1 MTSPLHPYDPATV
14 TAAHGRASDDHPRH
28 YRAAVVVTYHGPAT
42 RGATWRATLRRSP
55 SDRPVGA
62 SVPAHDGPDAAVAAL
77 LTKLGLDWRM
87 LPAAGSPDGGGRYV
101 YVAELT
107 PGEGRAL
114 AGGERAVL
122 AMLAAR
128 ELEALTLGDATASVD
143 NPYGVAVALSRMA
156 TGTDR
161 VRPLISGWAM
171 GLGGST
177 ATAATDHLGRPV
189 VTLRGDLSPAHALAA
204 CAAAGWML
212 TTDARHVAAKHMADP
227 DPAAVAVALQALG
240 GCPAV
245 IATVQGVAA

>member
-14 TAAHGRASDDHPRH
+14 TDAHRWASDLHPRH
-28 YRAAVVVTYHGPAT
+28 SRAAVVVKYHAPAS
-42 RGATWRATLRRSP
+42 GGSTWRATLRRSANE
-55 SDRPVGA
+55 RAVGA

-77 LTKLGLDWRM
+77 LAKVGLDWRM
-87 LPAAGSPDGGGRYV
+87 LPAAGCADGGSTYV

-107 PGEGRAL
+107 EGEGRAL

-128 ELEALTLGDATASVD
+128 ELEALTLGDATAD
-143 NPYGVAVALSRMA
+143 AANPYGVAVALSRMA

-161 VRPLISGWAM
+161 VRPLISGWRAD
-171 GLGGST
+171 
-177 ATAATDHLGRPV
+177 ATGTVAIDHLSRPV
-189 VTLRGDLSPAHALAA
+189 VTLRGDLSAAHALAA
-204 CAAAGWML
+204 CAAAGWVL
-212 TTDARHVAAKHMADP
+212 TTDARHVAVKHMADP

-245 IATVQGVAA
+245 IATLQGVAA

>member
-14 TAAHGRASDDHPRH
+14 TAAHGWASDDHPRH
-28 YRAAVVVTYHGPAT
+28 YRAAVVVTYHGPGT

-62 SVPAHDGPDAAVAAL
+62 SVPSHDGPDAAVAAL
-77 LTKLGLDWRM
+77 LAKLGLPWHM

-114 AGGERAVL
+114 AAGERALL
-122 AMLAAR
+122 ALLAAR
-128 ELEALTLGDATASVD
+128 ELEALTLGDATASAS

-161 VRPLISGWAM
+161 VRPLISGWRVDTT
-171 GLGGST
+171 G
-177 ATAATDHLGRPV
+177 TAAIDHVGRPV
-189 VTLRGDLSPAHALAA
+189 VTLSGDLSPAHALAA
-204 CAAAGWML
+204 CAAAGWVL

-245 IATVQGVAA
+245 IATLKGVAP

>member
-14 TAAHGRASDDHPRH
+14 TAAHGWASDDHPRH
-28 YRAAVVVTYHGPAT
+28 YRAAVVVTYHPPGT

-62 SVPAHDGPDAAVAAL
+62 SVPSHDGPDAAVAAL
-77 LTKLGLDWRM
+77 LGKLGLPWRM

-114 AGGERAVL
+114 AAGERALL
-122 AMLAAR
+122 ALLAAR
-128 ELEALTLGDATASVD
+128 ELEALTLGDATASAS

-161 VRPLISGWAM
+161 VRPLISGWRDE
-171 GLGGST
+171 
-177 ATAATDHLGRPV
+177 ATGTVAIDHLSRPV
-189 VTLRGDLSPAHALAA
+189 VTLSGALSPAHALAA
-204 CAAAGWML
+204 CAAAGWVL
-212 TTDARHVAAKHMADP
+212 TTDARQVAAKHMADP
-227 DPAAVAVALQALG
+227 DPDAVAVALQALG

-245 IATVQGVAA
+245 IATLQGVAA

>member
-14 TAAHGRASDDHPRH
+14 TAAHGWPSDDHPRH
-28 YRAAVVVTYHGPAT
+28 YRAAVVVTYHAPAT

-55 SDRPVGA
+55 NDRPVGA
-62 SVPAHDGPDAAVAAL
+62 SVPSHDGPDAAVAAL
-77 LTKLGLDWRM
+77 LAKLGLPWRM

-114 AGGERAVL
+114 AAGERAVL
-122 AMLAAR
+122 ATLAAR
-128 ELEALTLGDATASVD
+128 ELEALTLGDATASAD

-161 VRPLISGWAM
+161 VRPLISGWRTDAT
-171 GLGGST
+171 G
-177 ATAATDHLGRPV
+177 TAATDHLGRPV
-189 VTLRGDLSPAHALAA
+189 VTLSGALSPAHALAA
-204 CAAAGWML
+204 CAAAGWVL
-212 TTDARHVAAKHMADP
+212 TTDARQVAAKHMADP

-245 IATVQGVAA
+245 VATLKGVAS